1 LAALVFLLVV
11 SIDPLQ
17 RKQWMKTEDGEPL
30 VIISARLNQNGQAE
44 EQ

>member
-1 LAALVFLLVV
+1 MGSQLR
-11 SIDPLQ
+11 PTPQ
-17 RKQWMKTEDGEPL
+17 KQSMKTEDGELL